1 MRRHSGIAGPAV
13 RRSPEARQATTQEKL
28 ALVERAYHWLQEMRD
43 GTPGAFEDAFRD
55 DFHEKVEVC
64 IPGAYPEGAQTF
76 RGLEGLRRWVD
87 TTREVWE
94 EWRFIPERFLDAGDR
109 VVVLVRVVARGGSS
123 GVTLDRETAHIW
135 TVRDDRV
142 SRCEVYL
149 DRSEAIAAAGLHGQ
163 VGPDV

>member
-1 MRRHSGIAGPAV
+1 MRRQ
-13 RRSPEARQATTQEKL
+13 QATTQEKL

-149 DRSEAIAAAGLHGQ
+149 DRSEAIAAAGLHGR